1 MNDSIF
7 APKFETT
14 DEMRVHLENIGRTNW
29 LIQNMLIMPKHE
41 AWIRRQVWVRRAAAT
56 TQIEGASMNEAQVEE
71 LRKKG
76 HPGKLTDDEQEN
88 LNALQAYE
96 FVDYA
101 SDEPDIPPDEMV
113 IRQLNRE
120 FLRGAPEHVMPGR
133 YRNGQNTVGPY
144 TPPDQGDVPTLMR
157 AYSDWLKSDT
167 EMHPILKAGIA
178 HIQFV
183 AIHPFCDGNGRVAR
197 GLATLV
203 LQRSE
208 YDFKKLLYLESLL
221 FRMRDEYFGAI
232 ERALGKSYSPGYDAT
247 PWLEFFVRVVVTHA
261 FELQLELTD
270 WHRQMEDVYKAL
282 EKADMNHRQ
291 ADGVI
296 FAIRMGQLTRSD
308 YLEITGVSQVTASRD
323 LAQLVTKGWLVPRGR
338 TRARVYLPKVPGKR
352 YEPPPEQRRL
362 FGDEIG
368 QAGEA
373 RREEK

>member
-1 MNDSIF
+1 MNDTIF
-7 APKFETT
+7 TPNFETT
-14 DEMRVHLENIGRTNW
+14 AEMQGHLDNIGRISW

-88 LNALQAYE
+88 LDALQAYE

-101 SDEPDIPPDEMV
+101 SDEPDISPDEMV

-120 FLRGAPEHVMPGR
+120 FLRGAPEHLVPGR

-144 TPPDQGDVPTLMR
+144 TTPDQGDIPTLMR
-157 AYSDWLKSDT
+157 AYSDWLKSDS
-167 EMHPILKAGIA
+167 EMHPVLKAGIA

-183 AIHPFCDGNGRVAR
+183 AIHPFWDGNGRVAR

-208 YDFKKLLYLESLL
+208 YHFKKLLSLESLL
-221 FRMRDEYFGAI
+221 YRTRDEYFGAI
-232 ERALGKSYSPGYDAT
+232 ERTLGKGYSPGYDAT
-247 PWLEFFVRVVVTHA
+247 PWLEFFVRAVVTHA
-261 FELQLELTD
+261 FELQIELTD
-270 WHRQMEDVYKAL
+270 WHRQMESVYKAL

-296 FAIRMGQLTRSD
+296 FAIRMGQITRSD
-308 YLEITGVSQVTASRD
+308 YLEITGVSHVTASRD
-323 LAQLVTKGWLVPRGR
+323 LRQLVSKGWLTPRGQ

-352 YEPPPEQRRL
+352 YEPPPEQGQL
-362 FGDEIG
+362 FDIG
-368 QAGEA
+368 GVLRKEK
-373 RREEK
+373 REEE

>member
-1 MNDSIF
+1 MNDTIF
-7 APKFETT
+7 TPNFETT
-14 DEMRVHLENIGRTNW
+14 AEMQGHLDNIGRISW

-88 LNALQAYE
+88 LDALQAYE

-101 SDEPDIPPDEMV
+101 SDEPDISPDEMV

-120 FLRGAPEHVMPGR
+120 FLRGAPEHLVPGR

-144 TPPDQGDVPTLMR
+144 TTPDQGDIPTLMR
-157 AYSDWLKSDT
+157 AYSDWLKSDS
-167 EMHPILKAGIA
+167 EMHPVLKAGIA

-183 AIHPFCDGNGRVAR
+183 AIHPFWDGNGRVAR

-208 YDFKKLLYLESLL
+208 YHFKKLLSLESLL
-221 FRMRDEYFGAI
+221 YRTRDEYFGAI
-232 ERALGKSYSPGYDAT
+232 ERTLGKGYSPGYDAT
-247 PWLEFFVRVVVTHA
+247 PWLEFFVRAVVTHA
-261 FELQLELTD
+261 FELQIELTD
-270 WHRQMEDVYKAL
+270 WHRQMESVYKAL

-296 FAIRMGQLTRSD
+296 FAIRMGQITRSD
-308 YLEITGVSQVTASRD
+308 YLEITGVSHVTASRD
-323 LAQLVTKGWLVPRGR
+323 LRQLVSKGWLTPRGQ

-352 YEPPPEQRRL
+352 YELPPEQGQL
-362 FGDEIG
+362 FDIG
-368 QAGEA
+368 GVLRKEK
-373 RREEK
+373 REEE